1 MTQPLSLKASH
12 EPEPISLRFRFDSET
27 VEQFAERYA
36 SDVSRGGIFVHSR
49 QPFPVG
55 TQLRLDLQLLNGT
68 PLIVGDGT
76 VHWTREPD
84 PNKPAQVPGMGIR
97 FSKLSGRS
105 QQIIEAVLSQ
115 RTGRERTGL
124 FSTISPTMTVE
135 ESGRILSNSSSK
147 SKLPFNVF
155 PNGRPHDPNKGGDDR
170 ELLAN
175 AGREEATPLVGVSAA
190 LMSDARPGK
199 DESGSKTPAP
209 AAPVAEVG
217 SGPAS
222 ASGSAKR
229 PPPALALIKPGAA
242 PIKETEHK
250 LGESGRV
257 LSPLHRSSSGMAALP
272 KITTTQELSGP
283 SGSTPPASVQGE
295 PALGASQ
302 SGVRPA
308 FDAGRI
314 PSVRPP
320 MRNKLI
326 IGAAA
331 LLAVTITVFATT
343 RKGSVNPS
351 DTTTGAHA
359 PAATAT
365 VARTTNVERPAPPAI
380 PTPAGTAPTEAASEG
395 SSAPAL
401 EPEPA
406 AATPGGKAAAA
417 SRVADR
423 RAPKAK
429 PASAHRAGEVQ
440 SASRSSAPS
449 ERPPVAEAPARVE
462 APAPPA
468 LPPPPAPVAVVH
480 EAAPAPRAVT
490 ATAPPPVASVAH
502 KLRMTSIPSE
512 AEVEL
517 DGRPIGRTPL
527 FGVEIDVSRPHTL
540 VVHKDGY
547 APYKQTVSS
556 SSEWSMRSAENTATL
571 RVAALMKKIG
581 AP

>member
-1 MTQPLSLKASH
+1 MTQPLSLKESEER
-12 EPEPISLRFRFDSET
+12 EPLSLRFRFDSET

-55 TQLRLDLQLLNGT
+55 TQLRLDLQLLNGS
-68 PLIVGDGT
+68 PLIVGEGT

-84 PNKPAQVPGMGIR
+84 PNKPATVPGMGIR

-155 PNGRPHDPNKGGDDR
+155 PGSRPNDPGKGGGGR
-170 ELLAN
+170 ELLAS

-199 DESGSKTPAP
+199 DEPGSKTPAP
-209 AAPVAEVG
+209 AAPAAETG
-217 SGPAS
+217 GG

-242 PIKETEHK
+242 PIKESEHK
-250 LGESGRV
+250 ISESGRV
-257 LSPLHRSSSGMAALP
+257 ASPLHRSSSGMSPLP
-272 KITTTQELSGP
+272 KMTTTQELSAP
-283 SGSTPPASVQGE
+283 SSSTPPAPGE

-302 SGVRPA
+302 SDVRPA
-308 FDAGRI
+308 FDSEPI
-314 PSVRPP
+314 QSVRPP
-320 MRNKLI
+320 MRNKMI

-351 DTTTGAHA
+351 GTSTAAYAT
-359 PAATAT
+359 AATAT
-365 VARTTNVERPAPPAI
+365 STVARTINTRPAMA
-380 PTPAGTAPTEAASEG
+380 TLAGTTPTETASEG
-395 SSAPAL
+395 SSSPAL
-401 EPEPA
+401 EPEPTA
-406 AATPGGKAAAA
+406 PTSGAKAAAA
-417 SRVADR
+417 SHNADR
-423 RAPKAK
+423 RAPKGKAVV
-429 PASAHRAGEVQ
+429 AHRAGEVQ
-440 SASRSSAPS
+440 PATRPSAPS
-449 ERPPVAEAPARVE
+449 ERPPVAEAPPRIE
-462 APAPPA
+462 TPAPPA
-468 LPPPPAPVAVVH
+468 LPPPPPQAAVVH
-480 EAAPAPRAVT
+480 AEAPPAPRAVT
-490 ATAPPPVASVAH
+490 LTAPPPVAAVAH

-527 FGVEIDVSRPHTL
+527 FGVEIDVSRPHVL

-547 APYKQTVSS
+547 SPYKQTISS
-556 SSEWSMRSAENTATL
+556 SSEWSVRSTENTATL
-571 RVAALMKKIG
+571 RVSALMKKLG